1 MSLQIQLAYAEL
13 DKVKELFTEYQV
25 TMRFALRFRNFEE
38 ELALLPGKYALP
50 YGRLYI
56 AMFNGNLVGCIALRA
71 IDKER
76 CEMKRFYVRS
86 QFRKLGIGRALAEK
100 IIEDAKNIGYL
111 CMLLDTSASLRDSI
125 SLYRTLGFIDVD
137 PYYNNPNDNV
147 VYLGLD
153 LSNNLVSRK
162 V

>member
-25 TMRFALRFRNFEE
+25 AMRFVLRFRNLEE

-50 YGRLYI
+50 SGRLYI
-56 AMFNGNLVGCIALRA
+56 AVFNGNLAGCIALRA

-76 CEMKRFYVRS
+76 CEMKRLYVRA

-100 IIEDAKNIGYL
+100 IIDDAKNIGYS
-111 CMLLDTSASLRDSI
+111 CMLLDTSASLRDVI
-125 SLYRTLGFIDVD
+125 SFYRTLGFIDVD
-137 PYYNNPNDNV
+137 PYYNNPPDNS

-153 LSNNLVSRK
+153 LSNK
-162 V
+162 